1 MFTIR
6 NLGGVALFLFGTTYL
21 WLTPMFASEGVSTK
35 GLDWSITNVMAY
47 ATIVGFTIATVGL
60 FRKATWWEGAAIASA
75 IVGLIVLIPY
85 WIAAHSSG
93 ETTPRFNV
101 LIHAICAIAVL
112 VIHELAGGK
121 VIMLWRFAA
130 PQEYR
135 AVVRRDQVSSP

>member
-21 WLTPMFASEGVSTK
+21 WLTPMFASRGISTR
-35 GLDWSITNVMAY
+35 GLAWSITNVMAF

-60 FRKATWWEGAAIASA
+60 FRKATWWGSAAIASA

-85 WIAAHSSG
+85 WIAANSSG
-93 ETTPRFNV
+93 ETTPWFNV

-112 VIHELAGGK
+112 VLLLVPALNSWVNGHVIAG
-121 VIMLWRFAA
+121 R
-130 PQEYR
+130 
-135 AVVRRDQVSSP
+135 